1 MDRGR
6 KDQGS
11 VRTALATA
19 AEGQALPI
27 ASARRHSFPCRRA
40 EVFLPHPASARRDA
54 GSRNIEERH
63 MSADCAV
70 GLLIAA
76 ALVGYLILAV
86 RRPDKF

>member
-1 MDRGR
+1 
-6 KDQGS
+6 
-11 VRTALATA
+11 
-19 AEGQALPI
+19 
-27 ASARRHSFPCRRA
+27 
-40 EVFLPHPASARRDA
+40 
-54 GSRNIEERH
+54 